1 MNINAATRL
10 ICNELT
16 RRTGYTAT
24 NLGKGRI
31 ELASPRR
38 LKLRVLSP
46 PTGPGR
52 PIERTAEN
60 LLRRAGELGWHPTQR

>member
-1 MNINAATRL
+1 MNTKTGARL
-10 ICNELT
+10 ICDELT
-16 RRTGYTAT
+16 RRTGYAAI
-24 NLGKGRI
+24 NLGKGHV

-46 PTGPGR
+46 PSGPGR
-52 PIERTAEN
+52 PVERAAEN